1 MKTLLKN
8 LGIIIMLL
16 GVCVFVAYHFFLTGE
31 HNTVLYI
38 GLGLV
43 VLGCIAQIVVN
54 KLIK

>member
-16 GVCVFVAYHFFLTGE
+16 GVCVFVAYHFFLSGE
-31 HNTVLYI
+31 HNAVLYT